1 MFAIP
6 PAPIHF
12 REIFKTKVW
21 GARRLETLLGK
32 SLPPGEPVGESWEIS
47 DHPHGL
53 SRVDAGVLAGMS
65 LHDLVP
71 PMRDEIAL
79 VGRPG
84 ALELGNRFPLL
95 FKFIDTA
102 DFLSVQV
109 HPADDYARKNE
120 QGDPGKIEAWVVV
133 HAEPGARIA
142 LGLKPGTTRRE
153 FSRAVETGD
162 VEQHLRF
169 VPVRRRDVFVVP
181 PGTVH
186 AVGPGVLLAEIQ
198 QNSDATY
205 RLYDWGRMGLDGK
218 PRDLHV
224 EKALDVIDFAASA
237 APASVPE
244 LLPDGPARH
253 ERLVANAKFTLDRY
267 ACDAPFELRPADL
280 RSFVILACIAGRA
293 ELACSDGTSPMS
305 PGRTLLLPASLRTL
319 TVRPA
324 GPVELL
330 AMSLPIP
337 GGSQ

>member
-120 QGDPGKIEAWVVV
+120 QGDPGKIEAT
-133 HAEPGARIA
+133 P
-142 LGLKPGTTRRE
+142 
-153 FSRAVETGD
+153 S
-162 VEQHLRF
+162 
-169 VPVRRRDVFVVP
+169 
-181 PGTVH
+181 
-186 AVGPGVLLAEIQ
+186 
-198 QNSDATY
+198 
-205 RLYDWGRMGLDGK
+205 
-218 PRDLHV
+218 
-224 EKALDVIDFAASA
+224 
-237 APASVPE
+237 
-244 LLPDGPARH
+244 PAR
-253 ERLVANAKFTLDRY
+253 
-267 ACDAPFELRPADL
+267 
-280 RSFVILACIAGRA
+280 G
-293 ELACSDGTSPMS
+293 SPSVSS
-305 PGRTLLLPASLRTL
+305 PGPPAESF
-319 TVRPA
+319 PA
-324 GPVELL
+324 PSKP
-330 AMSLPIP
+330 ATSSSISASSP
-337 GGSQ
+337 